1 MRSSK
6 SFVAFIVVSSLKESI
21 CLGRYLLPAVSPC
34 ADKKNR
40 NCFALSCAQIF
51 YDSSAFITGSW
62 VAFPNMECC
71 LFCIWLSTPAKSPRH

>member
-21 CLGRYLLPAVSPC
+21 CLGRYLLPAVNPC

-40 NCFALSCAQIF
+40 NCFALSCA
-51 YDSSAFITGSW
+51 
-62 VAFPNMECC
+62 
-71 LFCIWLSTPAKSPRH
+71 